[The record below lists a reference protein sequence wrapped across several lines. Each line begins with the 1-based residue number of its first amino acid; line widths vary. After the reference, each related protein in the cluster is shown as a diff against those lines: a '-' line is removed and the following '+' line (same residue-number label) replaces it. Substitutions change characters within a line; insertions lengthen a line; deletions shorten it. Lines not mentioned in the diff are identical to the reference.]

1 MSTSGQKIRDFLVA
15 RYFTAD
21 ARTLGLFRIIFGT
34 HLICNVY
41 DRTQGP
47 DAIAFYTN
55 DGVMPNHYA
64 LFAPAGDKIWSLL
77 FPFST
82 PAEVQVAFIF
92 ILAVYF
98 LYVIGYKTKLAQILA
113 IVCLLSLDNRN
124 LHLQNGGIVVTNI
137 VAIWTAFLPLGARF
151 SVDSLLRSLREK
163 KETDPSELEDR
174 AAMVRSPK
182 SFARLAYF
190 GIVFNFA
197 VIYFFNCVHKHGVTW
212 RDGSAVHWVLW
223 QNRINTIWAAW
234 LRMHE
239 PSWFSPVSTWATLV
253 IEGLLPMWLLVPIH
267 SKWTRRAAILSIF
280 GLHSMISLLMTLGP
294 FSYSMMSFSLLLLS
308 EHDWADA
315 KRLLP
320 TRRRFVVFYDASS
333 ARHHLL
339 ARVLARL
346 DLRHALEFADSR
358 TAPSFAELPAALRAE
373 IAGRPFVLWEKP
385 AARAAAQATPPEVAS
400 RAADGAPQAAM
411 ASSPAAEASSASAPE
426 PGAST
431 EARESAAAVSDDAAA
446 PSRAAASAGTAS
458 TAPSAT
464 WTGFDGAARAV
475 AALPLGVL
483 YAWLLRVPPLSSWV
497 DGVVRNTTPSED
509 AIDDVAEPYAPSPA
523 ALFKAHAV
531 RIAGEVLAAAF
542 FAIVLVQIGVDN
554 WAIPDRYRIKN
565 RPEFQRE
572 IVEYLR
578 VPQGWSMFSPDAPR
592 DDGTVVIDAVLSDGT
607 HIDPRK
613 QRPPDFEAAFN
624 GPWFDDQQW
633 CDWDLRMRFDGN
645 RRLHP
650 YFRDYI
656 FRLDKFRS
664 WKQKAKIV
672 SFEAYWVN
680 NAAPPPGSTRPYNIT
695 KQLLFTS
702 GNRP

>member
-1 MSTSGQKIRDFLVA
+1 MSISGQRVRDFLVA
-15 RYFTAD
+15 RYLTVD
-21 ARTLGLFRIIFGT
+21 ARTLGLFRIVFGT

-47 DAIAFYTN
+47 DGTAFYTN
-55 DGVMPNHYA
+55 EGVMPNHYA
-64 LFAPAGDKIWSLL
+64 LFAPAGDKLWSLL
-77 FPFST
+77 FPFSN
-82 PAEVQVAFIF
+82 PAEVQIAFLL

-113 IVCLLSLDNRN
+113 VVCLLSLDNRN
-124 LHLQNGGIVVTNI
+124 LHLQNGGIVVTNL

-151 SVDSLLRSLREK
+151 SVDSLLRSLRER
-163 KETDPSELEDR
+163 KETDPAELEDR

-182 SFARLAYF
+182 SFVRFAYF

-239 PSWFSPVSTWATLV
+239 PSWFSPASTWMTLAL
-253 IEGLLPMWLLVPIH
+253 EALLPIWLLVPIH
-267 SKWTRRAAILSIF
+267 SKWTRRAAILSVF
-280 GLHSMISLLMTLGP
+280 SLHSMISLLMTLGP

-320 TRRRFVVFYDASS
+320 IRRRFVVFYDVSS
-333 ARHHLL
+333 LRHHLF

-346 DLRHALEFADSR
+346 DLRRALEFADSR
-358 TAPSFAELPAALRAE
+358 TAPAFADLPASLRSE
-373 IAGRPFVLWEKP
+373 IAGRPFVLWQRP
-385 AARAAAQATPPEVAS
+385 AARVRAEPAAAQ
-400 RAADGAPQAAM
+400 
-411 ASSPAAEASSASAPE
+411 PAASIEADASTSASAEALATAETASREAPT
-426 PGAST
+426 PSVAATAVGAAST
-431 EARESAAAVSDDAAA
+431 
-446 PSRAAASAGTAS
+446 
-458 TAPSAT
+458 T
-464 WTGFDGAARAV
+464 WTGFEGAARAV
-475 AALPLGVL
+475 AALPLGFL
-483 YAWLLRVPPLSSWV
+483 YAWVLRIPPVSSWIASAV
-497 DGVVRNTTPSED
+497 NNAAPGED
-509 AIDDVAEPYAPSPA
+509 ASDDVDPPYAPSPA
-523 ALFKAHAV
+523 ALFKAHALRV
-531 RIAGEVLAAAF
+531 SGEVLAVVF
-542 FAIVLVQIGVDN
+542 FAVIVVQIGVDN
-554 WAIPDRYRIKN
+554 WAIPDRYRIKK
-565 RPEFQRE
+565 RPEIQRE

-592 DDGTVVIDAVLSDGT
+592 DDGTVVIDAILSDGT

-645 RRLHP
+645 RHLHP

-664 WKQKAKIV
+664 WKQSAKIT
-672 SFEAYWVN
+672 SFEVYWVN

-695 KQLLFTS
+695 KQLLFTG